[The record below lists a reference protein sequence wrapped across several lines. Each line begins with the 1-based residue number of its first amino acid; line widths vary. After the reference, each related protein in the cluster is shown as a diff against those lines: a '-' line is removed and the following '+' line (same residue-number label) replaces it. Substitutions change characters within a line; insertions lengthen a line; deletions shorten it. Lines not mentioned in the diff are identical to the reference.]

1 MSAIMRRNVG
11 EVKRAKR
18 IDVSHDGLL
27 IDSDGASNNV
37 RVLDLSA
44 DGCRLQTSGTL
55 KIGEDVQLR
64 VGRSGDYPA
73 QVRWALGNE
82 AGLQFTGPSQPAV

>member
-1 MSAIMRRNVG
+1 MRRNIG
-11 EVKRAKR
+11 EVKRPKR
-18 IDVSHDGLL
+18 LDVDHKGLV
-27 IDSDGASNNV
+27 IDSDGCEADV

-44 DGCRLQTSGTL
+44 DGCRLQVPNTL
-55 KIGEDVQLR
+55 RIGEEVQLR

-82 AGLQFTGPSQPAV
+82 AGLQFTGPAEPIA

>member
-1 MSAIMRRNVG
+1 MLRRKPG

-18 IDVSHDGLL
+18 IEVDHEGVL
-27 IDSDGASNNV
+27 IASDGVESKV
-37 RVLDLSA
+37 TVIDLSA
-44 DGCRLQTSGTL
+44 DGCRLKTDGSPM
-55 KIGEDVQLR
+55 IGEDVRLR

-82 AGLQFTGPSQPAV
+82 AGLRFTGPAEPPA

>member
-1 MSAIMRRNVG
+1 MRRRVG
-11 EVKRAKR
+11 EIKRAKR
-18 IDVSHDGLL
+18 IDVDHEGVL
-27 IDSDGASNNV
+27 IDSEGSHAPV

-44 DGCRLQTSGTL
+44 DGCRLETDDML
-55 KIGEDVQLR
+55 RIGEDVQLR

-82 AGLQFTGPSQPAV
+82 AGLRFTGPAQPIG

>member
-1 MSAIMRRNVG
+1 MRRNIG

-18 IDVSHDGLL
+18 IDVDHEGWL
-27 IDSDGASNNV
+27 IDSDGGQAKV

-44 DGCRLQTSGTL
+44 DGCRLETDGVL

-82 AGLQFTGPSQPAV
+82 AGLKFTGPAQPPG

>member
-1 MSAIMRRNVG
+1 MRRKIG

-18 IDVSHDGLL
+18 IDVDHEGVV
-27 IDSDGASNNV
+27 IDSDGGTSHV

-44 DGCRLQTSGTL
+44 DGCRLETAGQL

-82 AGLQFTGPSQPAV
+82 AGLRFTGPSLPAT

>member
-1 MSAIMRRNVG
+1 MRRKPG

-18 IDVSHDGLL
+18 VDVDHKGYL
-27 IDSDGASNNV
+27 IDSDGGESAV

-44 DGCRLQTSGTL
+44 DGCRIETEEGVVR
-55 KIGEDVQLR
+55 IGEHVRLR

-73 QVRWALGNE
+73 QVRWALGDE
-82 AGLQFTGPSQPAV
+82 AGLQFTGPAEAPGS